1 MLYILRIVILLLNHM
16 ETIIEEILQLVK
28 KKMKEQGA
36 YDFDAYKELVEE
48 TIQYFYEKGK
58 LTDEDNDEFI
68 EDQLLDMWESV
79 KDGFAE

>member
-1 MLYILRIVILLLNHM
+1 M
-16 ETIIEEILQLVK
+16 ETIIEEILLLVK

-36 YDFDAYKELVEE
+36 YDLDAYKEIVEE
-48 TIQYFYEKGK
+48 TIEYFRQKGK

-79 KDGFAE
+79 QDGFAE